1 MDSYVEVWSAAGV
14 ERAVLAG
21 ERLTLG
27 RSRRNDITIDDA
39 QASRLHAVIEL
50 LGGAWC
56 VRDVSS
62 RNGTYVNGGRIV
74 QQTSLR
80 SGDEIRIGRTRLV
93 LRATEADTDVEATAA
108 QKPPPRLTHRERDT
122 LIALYLP
129 VFSTDTFTEAATP
142 REIAQSL
149 WITEAAVRHHLANLY
164 DKFGIDGTGE
174 KRRTQLAN
182 EALRRG
188 AITLADVRA
197 AHEAREQ
204 RAAGYD

>member
-93 LRATEADTDVEATAA
+93 LRATEADTD
-108 QKPPPRLTHRERDT
+108 
-122 LIALYLP
+122 
-129 VFSTDTFTEAATP
+129 
-142 REIAQSL
+142 
-149 WITEAAVRHHLANLY
+149 
-164 DKFGIDGTGE
+164 
-174 KRRTQLAN
+174 
-182 EALRRG
+182 
-188 AITLADVRA
+188 
-197 AHEAREQ
+197 
-204 RAAGYD
+204 